1 MPGVEARGARRE
13 TRQEIFFGRILFS
26 GHCLF
31 CYFRLLSEPF
41 KRSQLEAATTIQ
53 TLLFWT
59 FSVIGLAGAVG
70 LLFNKNPVYAALSL
84 VLNFFS
90 IAGLYLSLGAEF
102 LAAVQIL
109 VYAGAIMVLFLFVIM
124 LLNLREEED
133 ANKFDIKK
141 GAAFILGLGF
151 LAEMIFVSKDFMS
164 SEAGGTFDYGKV
176 EPVGRS
182 LMTEYLFPFE
192 MISVVLLAA
201 LIGAILVARRYTHT
215 EG

>member
-1 MPGVEARGARRE
+1 M
-13 TRQEIFFGRILFS
+13 FS

-53 TLLFWT
+53 TLIFWT

-102 LAAVQIL
+102 LAAIQIL

-124 LLNLREEED
+124 LLNLREEEG
-133 ANKFDIKK
+133 ATKFDIKK

-151 LAEMIFVSKDFMS
+151 LAEMIFVLKDFMS
-164 SEAGGTFDYGKV
+164 SEAGGTFDYGHV

-192 MISVVLLAA
+192 MISVILLAA
-201 LIGAILVARRYTHT
+201 LIGAILVARRFTHT